1 MANVFITP
9 DIVAARGIATLHNSM
24 VLAALVS
31 QDFNAEFNGKV
42 GDTITV
48 RKPATFEAA
57 TFNTTT
63 RTTTWQAVTEDSIDV
78 TLDTIKHVPVHVTDE
93 QMTLEINDFSSQI
106 LTPAMEALAQAIDG
120 ALAEKLVDTAEGAG
134 GGGTANISSSDAT
147 NAFIDARTI
156 LSRNKLPVM
165 DRYSVLSPEGWGATL
180 KTARIIEVDKSGQ
193 TDALRNSI
201 IGRIVGFE
209 TYESQV
215 FGYGAN
221 DAGQADGVAFH
232 KSAVIA
238 VIRPLNKPRGV
249 PAENTAVQNY
259 KGLSLR
265 VIYTYDEAAKQDQ
278 MVVDI
283 MYGLGVAYPQG
294 VVQLNMGQGS

>member
-1 MANVFITP
+1 
-9 DIVAARGIATLHNSM
+9 M

-42 GDTITV
+42 GDTITI
-48 RKPATFEAA
+48 RKPASFVAA
-57 TFNTTT
+57 TFDTTT
-63 RTTTWQAVTEDSIDV
+63 RTTTWQDAIEDSMPL
-78 TLDTIKHVPVHVTDE
+78 TLDTIKHVPFHVTDE
-93 QMTLEINDFSSQI
+93 QMTLEISDFQSQL
-106 LTPAMEALAQAIDG
+106 LTPAMEALAQAVDG
-120 ALAEKLVDTAEGAG
+120 DLAEKLVDVAEGAG
-134 GGGTANISSSDAT
+134 GGGTATISGGDAT

-156 LSRNKLPVM
+156 LSRNKMPVM

-180 KTARIIEVDKSGQ
+180 KSARIIEVDKAGA

-215 FGYGAN
+215 FGYGAG
-221 DAGQADGVAFH
+221 DRGQADGVAFH

-238 VIRPLNKPRGV
+238 AIRPLNKPRGV
-249 PAENTAVQNY
+249 PAENSAVENY

-265 VIYTYDEAAKQDQ
+265 VIYSYDEEAKQDQ
-278 MVVDI
+278 VVTDI
-283 MYGLGVAYPQG
+283 LYGLAAAYPEG
-294 VVQLNMGQGS
+294 VVQLSMGMGS